1 MRDISEK
8 VSYLQGLT
16 EGVNLT
22 DGSPQGKIVAGILD
36 VLDEMADMI
45 SALRCDFD
53 GMKEYVDDMD
63 DDLCELEES
72 FMMHQDH
79 NVVET
84 ECPNCGEELFFESV
98 LLDDDDV
105 IEITCPSC
113 NEVIYINDGSFDFDF
128 DLDPDELE
136 TLEREGH

>member
-1 MRDISEK
+1 
-8 VSYLQGLT
+8 
-16 EGVNLT
+16 
-22 DGSPQGKIVAGILD
+22 
-36 VLDEMADMI
+36 MI